1 MSYIDFKEFKR
12 LSGKTDSFKSSF
24 DKYLLKA
31 SAILDNETNYFYQ
44 FHNIKDDSIDF
55 RVNQFKLALCSQ
67 IVYFDE
73 VGGDTY
79 QSINK
84 TPQSFSAGVRVS
96 LISHQKMGGVH
107 LCCLKMCTSIL
118 KVQDFYIEVFPH
130 VNANT
135 SNRFFN

>member
-84 TPQSFSAGVRVS
+84 TPQSFSAGR
-96 LISHQKMGGVH
+96 
-107 LCCLKMCTSIL
+107 TSITNKSPENGGSAPL
-118 KVQDFYIEVFPH
+118 LSEDVYIYLEGTGLLYRGVP
-130 VNANT
+130 
-135 SNRFFN
+135 SC

>member
-1 MSYIDFKEFKR
+1 MSYIDFEEFKR
-12 LSGKTDSFKSSF
+12 LSGKTDGFKSSF

-67 IVYFDE
+67 IIYFDE

-84 TPQSFSAGVRVS
+84 TPQSFSAGR
-96 LISHQKMGGVH
+96 
-107 LCCLKMCTSIL
+107 TSISNKSTENGKDKPL
-118 KVQDFYIEVFPH
+118 VAEDVYIYLEGTGLLYRGVP
-130 VNANT
+130 
-135 SNRFFN
+135 SC